1 MSKPV
6 TAISSL
12 VYGLMLAPV
21 TFETVLRETIVDSVS
36 TLPFTRARSGSPA
49 SRRRCQ

>member
-6 TAISSL
+6 TAIFSL

-21 TFETVLRETIVDSVS
+21 TLEAVLHERIASA
-36 TLPFTRARSGSPA
+36 LPPAIHPLARSGSLA
-49 SRRRCQ
+49 RKE